1 MQAKKILTP
10 TDHGEILHG
19 AGQGVATVAIRHG
32 SRWVERRLPLADLGY
47 TLRQLADQADIFLS
61 QNRFWNRRLITQL
74 AEADALF
81 ADLDYYRLPDL
92 TGAHPWH
99 ILELALH
106 ALLEAKIPS
115 PSFAVSTGRGLALV
129 WLHTPIPRAA
139 LPRWNACQRHIW
151 QTLKHL
157 GADRCAL
164 DAARV
169 LRVVGTRHS
178 GTGARV
184 EALTP
189 TGEVWPFD
197 TLADEVLPLPRAEL
211 HALAAE
217 RARRKAQGKG
227 PRPARHLNGATYW
240 ETVLTDLQR
249 LRQVRWF
256 GMLPPGQRDHWLFLA
271 ANAIAWL
278 SPPLVLRREAF
289 ALAHE
294 VGGWDDREAQQ
305 RLSAI
310 LHRAHM
316 AARGETVEWANHQ
329 VDPRYRFKTQTIIEW
344 LDIREAE
351 MREGVL
357 RVLVTPE
364 VRRELNASRKRAER
378 HVKGENRQSREEY
391 LARAEQR
398 RQEARELREQGMKQ
412 WEIAEQL
419 GVSLDTVKSYF
430 RQKV

>member
-10 TDHGEILHG
+10 KDHGEILHG
-19 AGQGVATVAIRHG
+19 VGQGVATVAIRQG
-32 SRWVERRLPLADLGY
+32 SRWLERRLPLADLGY
-47 TLRQLADQADIFLS
+47 TLGQLADQADIFLS

-99 ILELALH
+99 VLELALN
-106 ALLEAKIPS
+106 ALLEARIPS
-115 PSFAVSTGRGLALV
+115 PSFAVSTGQGLALV

-151 QTLKHL
+151 QALKHL

-178 GTGARV
+178 GTGTRV

-189 TGEVWPFD
+189 TGEVWSFD
-197 TLADEVLPLPRAEL
+197 ALADEVLPVPRAEL

-217 RARRKAQGKG
+217 RAKRKARGKG
-227 PRPARHLNGATYW
+227 PRPARHLNRATYW

-271 ANAIAWL
+271 ANAMAWL

-289 ALAHE
+289 ALVHE

-329 VDPRYRFKTQTIIEW
+329 VDPRYRFKAQTIIEW

-351 MREGVL
+351 MREGAL

-364 VRRELNASRKRAER
+364 IRREYDRER
-378 HVKGENRQSREEY
+378 WHARQKTTGRGTGQSREEY
-391 LARAEQR
+391 LNQAKQR
-398 RQEARELREQGMKQ
+398 RGKARRLREQGMSWQ
-412 WEIAEQL
+412 EVGEVL
-419 GVSLDTVKSYF
+419 GISPDAARMLVS
-430 RQKV
+430 R